1 MIEGFLRAGITP
13 GIVAVQERR
22 IVVVLIL
29 LVVLGQGR
37 FCLLLLLL
45 LFVILGV
52 LRIRCNVQDVRVD
65 RCGCGGCDEADD
77 DADPPPRH
85 EWSF

>member
-37 FCLLLLLL
+37 FCLLLLL